1 MEQKDII
8 SSGLLELY
16 ATGLVTPEEAKQVQQ
31 YVVQYPEVAT
41 ELAQIEASMESY
53 AKVHGV
59 APAPSLKEKIF
70 ARIDDSVSEVK
81 LVKMDAS
88 SNSSANKTAKVVPMA
103 YGKFATAASVALL
116 LGSIA
121 LNMVMYNKNISTVK
135 NLEQTQQELAGLK
148 DENKITQQE
157 LAGLKDEN
165 NIMKGD
171 MKVVQSKFSQPVALH
186 GLEAAPDA
194 GAKIF
199 WMANTGEVYIDPSN
213 LPDAPEGKQYQLWG
227 IVDGKPV
234 DGGMILTSKK
244 GDKYRIQK
252 MKTFGKVQAFAV
264 TLEDNAGNVS
274 PKGPMFVMG
283 KM

>member
-1 MEQKDII
+1 MEAKDII
-8 SSGLLELY
+8 LSGLLELY
-16 ATGLVTPEEAKQVQQ
+16 ATGLTTAEEAAQVQQ
-31 YVVQYPEVAT
+31 YAEQYPEVAA

-53 AKVHGV
+53 AKANGV
-59 APAPSLKEKIF
+59 VPAPSVKEKIF
-70 ARIDDSVSEVK
+70 ARIEDGVSDI
-81 LVKMDAS
+81 KMPP
-88 SNSSANKTAKVVPMA
+88 SNDSSANNPAKVIRMTG
-103 YGKFATAASVALL
+103 YWKMATAASVALL

-121 LNMVMYNKNISTVK
+121 LNMVMYNKNIGTVK

-148 DENKITQQE
+148 DENKIME
-157 LAGLKDEN
+157 
-165 NIMKGD
+165 GD
-171 MKVVQSKFSQPVALH
+171 MKVVQSKYSQPVALH

-194 GAKIF
+194 AAKIF